1 MDDYDFYKNKFD
13 RELGRRNDLDSG
25 INNPIAGITINV
37 GLISYVLSNN
47 HFKNWDYID
56 CTISLIITT
65 TILTTLFSLFYIFM
79 SNNNFLKGF
88 DYLNFGLLRE
98 YRDFQKELII
108 YNEKADDIDKKD
120 FKTEIVEK
128 IINYSDNH
136 TIINDRRALDLY
148 RARKFVIITFIL
160 TILNLII
167 LTVNNLKI

>member
-13 RELGRRNDLDSG
+13 RELGRRNDLDAG

-37 GLISYVLSNN
+37 GLISYILSNN
-47 HFKNWDYID
+47 NFKNWDYID
-56 CTISLIITT
+56 YSISLIVII
-65 TILTTLFSLFYIFM
+65 TILTTLISLFYIFM

-98 YRDFQKELII
+98 YRDFQKTLVE
-108 YNEKADDIDKKD
+108 YNEKVEDLQKKD

-136 TIINDRRALDLY
+136 TEINDRRALDLY

-160 TILNLII
+160 TIINLII
-167 LTVNNLKI
+167 LTINNFKI